1 MLRARF
7 EVRRL
12 AALCLELPSVILRF
26 TLLDFSYMSTAALAL
41 HPAGLAHRLAYIVC
55 PFVQIYVVFEL
66 GSFFQNFRRYVRSY
80 DPTRMHDGSGSGSP
94 VSACAPFAYID
105 PGNNTLPIN
114 PCGQIAQSF
123 FNDTFSLSLAGGGDL
138 PVDDSDIA
146 WSSDANHLYG
156 PVSAENYNPGGGYP
170 RGGNTTDVVLNQNQH
185 WMVRWA

>member
-1 MLRARF
+1 
-7 EVRRL
+7 
-12 AALCLELPSVILRF
+12 
-26 TLLDFSYMSTAALAL
+26 MSTAALAL